1 MIGGIILTHG
11 EFGAGIKNALEGMMG
26 EQKGLRVLTNTGL
39 SKEKLKESLE
49 EAIGENE
56 FKEGVFVFVDMP
68 GSSCWLTA
76 KTLKDHNKKIAI
88 ITGVNLPMLV
98 TFFGN
103 RERLAFEKLIEK
115 VKETGQKGIT

>member
-1 MIGGIILTHG
+1 MIGGILLTHG

-26 EQKGLRVLTNTGL
+26 EQRGLLVLSNSGL
-39 SKEKLKESLE
+39 SKEKLIESLE
-49 EAIGENE
+49 EALEKEE

-76 KTLKDHNKKIAI
+76 KSLRENNKKIAI

-103 RERLAFEKLIEK
+103 RERIPFEQLIDK

>member
-26 EQKGLRVLTNTGL
+26 EQKGLIVLTNAGL
-39 SKEKLKESLE
+39 SKEKLIESLE
-49 EAIGENE
+49 GAIGKDE
-56 FKEGVFVFVDMP
+56 FKEGVIVFVDMP

-76 KTLKDHNKKIAI
+76 KSLKDHNKKIAI

-98 TFFGN
+98 TFLGN
-103 RERLAFEKLIEK
+103 RERLSFEKLIDK

>member
-1 MIGGIILTHG
+1 MIGGILLTHG
-11 EFGAGIKNALEGMMG
+11 EFGAGIKNALEGMLG
-26 EQKGLRVLTNTGL
+26 EQKGLVVLSNSGL
-39 SKEKLKESLE
+39 SKEKLIESLQN
-49 EAIGENE
+49 AIGNDE

-76 KTLKDHNKKIAI
+76 KSLRENNQKIAI

-103 RERLAFEKLIEK
+103 RNRLSFEKLIDK

>member
-26 EQKGLRVLTNTGL
+26 EQKGLVVLTNTGL

-49 EAIGENE
+49 EAIGEEE
-56 FKEGVFVFVDMP
+56 FKDGVFVFVDMP

-76 KTLKDHNKKIAI
+76 KSLRENNKKIAI

-103 RERLAFEKLIEK
+103 RDRLSFEKLIDK

>member
-1 MIGGIILTHG
+1 MIGGILLTHG
-11 EFGAGIKNALEGMMG
+11 EFGAGIKNALEGMLG
-26 EQKGLRVLTNTGL
+26 EQKGLVVLSNSGL
-39 SKEKLKESLE
+39 SKEKLIESLQN
-49 EAIGENE
+49 AIGNDE

-76 KTLKDHNKKIAI
+76 KSLRENNQKIAI

-103 RERLAFEKLIEK
+103 RDRLSFEKLIVK

>member
-26 EQKGLRVLTNTGL
+26 EQKGLLVLTNAGL

-49 EAIGENE
+49 EAIGNHE

-76 KTLKDHNKKIAI
+76 KSLKDHNKKISI

-103 RERLAFEKLIEK
+103 RDRLSFEKLIDK